1 MLGAR
6 GDLGGTTMTKRGE
19 PDQATAKALFD
30 ELAADHLGRP
40 GVTIGPAMRNEGL
53 KVDGK
58 LYAMVVRGRLVVKL
72 PEAQAAE
79 LTEEGDAIPFE
90 PRPGRLMR
98 EWVMIDPP
106 ATADHGE
113 WRHLIEDAGDYVTA
127 LARGQSKPSRGRR

>member
-1 MLGAR
+1 
-6 GDLGGTTMTKRGE
+6 MTKRGE
-19 PDQATAKALFD
+19 PDQDTAKALFD

-72 PEAQAAE
+72 PADRAAE
-79 LTEEGDAIPFE
+79 MTEAGEAVPFE

-98 EWVMIDPP
+98 EWVMVDPP
-106 ATADHGE
+106 ASSDHGR
-113 WRHLIEDAGDYVTA
+113 WRRLIEDAGEYVAA
-127 LARGQSKPSRGRR
+127 LTRGQAKPRSRR

>member
-1 MLGAR
+1 M
-6 GDLGGTTMTKRGE
+6 TMTKRRE

-40 GVTIGPAMRNEGL
+40 GVSIGPAMRNEGL

-72 PEAQAAE
+72 PAARAAE
-79 LTEEGDAIPFE
+79 LTGAGDAIPFE
-90 PRPGRLMR
+90 PRPGRQMR

-106 ATADHGE
+106 VSSDHGE
-113 WRHLIEDAGDYVTA
+113 WRRLIEDAGDYVTA
-127 LARGQSKPSRGRR
+127 LARGTSKPSRGRR

>member
-1 MLGAR
+1 
-6 GDLGGTTMTKRGE
+6 MTKRGE
-19 PDQATAKALFD
+19 PDQATSKALFD

-72 PEAQAAE
+72 PATQAAE
-79 LTEEGDAIPFE
+79 MTDAGDAIPFE

-98 EWVMIDPP
+98 EWVMVDPP
-106 ATADHGE
+106 ASSDVGG
-113 WRHLIEDAGDYVTA
+113 WRRLIEDAGEYVTG
-127 LARGQSKPSRGRR
+127 LARGQTKPRGRR

>member
-1 MLGAR
+1 
-6 GDLGGTTMTKRGE
+6 MTKRRE

-72 PEAQAAE
+72 PAARAAE
-79 LTEEGDAIPFE
+79 LTEAGDAVPFE

-98 EWVMIDPP
+98 EWVMVDPP
-106 ATADHGE
+106 ASSDDGG
-113 WRHLIEDAGDYVTA
+113 WRRLIEDAGDYVAA
-127 LARGQSKPSRGRR
+127 LARGQAEPPPSGRR